1 MRRILVPIVLSILV
15 LPLLR
20 AQEPAKSEKTIK
32 DDVSIQQE
40 LLARRFKDFE
50 QALLRLAQRLEA
62 SDKPENREKAVML
75 KKAIQ
80 LAGERGADAKFDTLV
95 RLLRESKELG
105 LEDLQKVLDE
115 NKSLAKDIR
124 DIIAI
129 LMTDN
134 RDAELK
140 AERERLEALLKQL
153 GTIIREQKL
162 TRADT
167 ERGKTSAEKLGKSQA
182 QVREATEKLAN
193 AMAKKGDGK
202 SGDSKSGDSKSGDS
216 KSGDSKSGDS
226 KSGSPK
232 SGSPKSG
239 DPKSGDPKAGD
250 PKQNGDQQQN
260 QQQGRPQ
267 VQEATKHQREAEK
280 NIAKKDNPKA
290 SNDQDK
296 AIQELEKAKAELE
309 KLLAQL
315 REEEKL
321 RQLAALQQR
330 CERMLQMQI
339 AVRDATVNV
348 YKTIQDYPDKKATRT
363 EVQKTFKLS
372 DDEEEIA
379 KEAQKAINLLQAE
392 GSAVAFPEVFLQIQ
406 TDMRI
411 VSGRLRKTDV
421 DVVTQTIEQDI
432 IDTLKEMI
440 EALKKQQNAIKNN
453 QNKPGSSQQQDSKL
467 IELLAELKMIRSLQ
481 IRINSRTKVYAAEYQ
496 GEQAPNPLS
505 QDTPEQREKAAMVQ
519 RELKNLAERQLKVV
533 DAVSNIAKGKA
544 EATGN

>member
-1 MRRILVPIVLSILV
+1 MSRRVLAPIVLSILV
-15 LPLLR
+15 LPLLQ
-20 AQEPAKSEKTIK
+20 AQEPAKNEKTIK
-32 DDVSIQQE
+32 DDASIQQE

-50 QALLRLAQRLEA
+50 QALLRLAQRLEL
-62 SDKPENREKAVML
+62 SDKPENREKAVIL

-95 RLLRESKELG
+95 KLLRESKELG

-124 DIIAI
+124 DIIAV

-153 GTIIREQKL
+153 NTILREQKL
-162 TRADT
+162 VRANT
-167 ERGKTSAEKLGKSQA
+167 ERGKTGAEKLGKDQA
-182 QVREATEKLAN
+182 QVRDATEKLAN
-193 AMAKKGDGK
+193 AMGKKGDAK
-202 SGDSKSGDSKSGDS
+202 SGDSKSGDPKSGDP
-216 KSGDSKSGDS
+216 KSGD
-226 KSGSPK
+226 PK

-239 DPKSGDPKAGD
+239 DPKSGDPKSGD
-250 PKQNGDQQQN
+250 PKSGDQQPNQ
-260 QQQGRPQ
+260 QQQGRQQ
-267 VQEATKHQREAEK
+267 VQQASKHQRDAEK
-280 NIAKKDNPKA
+280 NIANKDNPKA
-290 SNDQDK
+290 SGDQDK

-339 AVRDATVNV
+339 AVRDGTVNV
-348 YKTIQDYPDKKATRT
+348 YKTVQEYPDKKATRT
-363 EVQKTFKLS
+363 EVQKTLKLS

-440 EALKKQQNAIKNN
+440 EALKKQQAAIKNN
-453 QNKPGSSQQQDSKL
+453 QSKPGSSQQQESKL

-481 IRINSRTKVYAAEYQ
+481 IRINSRTKVYAAEYE
-496 GEQAPNPLS
+496 GEQAPSPLTM
-505 QDTPEQREKAAMVQ
+505 DTPEQREKAAMVQ

-533 DAVSNIAKGKA
+533 DAVNNLAKGKA

>member
-1 MRRILVPIVLSILV
+1 MRRILVPIVLSFLV
-15 LPLLR
+15 LPLLK

-32 DDVSIQQE
+32 DDASIQQE

-50 QALLRLAQRLEA
+50 QALLRLAQRLEL
-62 SDKPENREKAVML
+62 SDKPENREKAVIL
-75 KKAIQ
+75 KNAIK

-95 RLLRESKELG
+95 KLLRESKELG

-124 DIIAI
+124 DIIAV

-167 ERGKTSAEKLGKSQA
+167 ERGKTSAEKLGKNQA

-193 AMAKKGDGK
+193 AMAKKGDAKPGDPK
-202 SGDSKSGDSKSGDS
+202 SGDPKSGD
-216 KSGDSKSGDS
+216 
-226 KSGSPK
+226 PK

-239 DPKSGDPKAGD
+239 DPKSGDPKSGDPKSGD
-250 PKQNGDQQQN
+250 PKQNDQQQN

-267 VQEATKHQREAEK
+267 VQQASKHQREAEK
-280 NIAKKDNPKA
+280 NIANKDNKKA
-290 SNDQDK
+290 SSDQDK

-339 AVRDATVNV
+339 AVRDGTINV
-348 YKTIQDYPDKKATRT
+348 YKTVQEYPDKKPTRT
-363 EVQKTFKLS
+363 EVQKTLKLS

-392 GSAVAFPEVFLQIQ
+392 GSAVAFPEVFMQIQ

-440 EALKKQQNAIKNN
+440 EALKKQQNDIKNN
-453 QNKPGSSQQQDSKL
+453 QSKPGSSQQQDSKL

-481 IRINSRTKVYAAEYQ
+481 IRINSRTKVYAAEYE
-496 GEQAPNPLS
+496 GEQAPSPLKL
-505 QDTPEQREKAAMVQ
+505 DTPDQREKAAMVQ

-533 DAVSNIAKGKA
+533 DAVTNLAKGKA